1 MPDLLQALAGVPN
14 ASLPLPGLATA
25 GQPSAAAL
33 TAFRDAG
40 GQVVLD
46 IRDPMEPRPFD
57 EPALVRQLGMEYV
70 NLSVRH
76 GALDDRV
83 MDQILEVVRDRGAA
97 NRPLLFHCA
106 SANRVAGALIP
117 FFILDRGMEEE
128 AAVETAMRLGL
139 RGADLMEWGL
149 DYARR
154 NAGSQGA
161 GEPGS

>member
-14 ASLPLPGLATA
+14 ASLPFPTLATS
-25 GQPSAAAL
+25 GQPSAEAL

-40 GQVVLD
+40 GAVVLD

-57 EPALVRQLGMEYV
+57 EPGLVRQLGMEYV
-70 NLSVRH
+70 NLSVRQ

-83 MDQILEVVRDRGAA
+83 MDEVLQVVRDRVAG
-97 NRPLLFHCA
+97 NRPMLFHCA

-117 FFILDRGMEEE
+117 YFILDRGMDEET
-128 AAVETAMRLGL
+128 AVETAMQLGL

-154 NAGSQGA
+154 KAGG
-161 GEPGS
+161 

>member
-1 MPDLLQALAGVPN
+1 MHDLLQALAGVPN
-14 ASLPLPGLATA
+14 ASLPFPGLATA
-25 GQPSAAAL
+25 GQPSPEAL

-57 EPALVRQLGMEYV
+57 EPALVRQLGMEYL
-70 NLSVRH
+70 NLSVRQ
-76 GALDDRV
+76 GALDDGMLDR
-83 MDQILEVVRDRGAA
+83 ILAVVRDRGAE
-97 NRPLLFHCA
+97 NRPLLMHCA

-117 FFILDRGMEEE
+117 YFILDRGMDEET
-128 AAVETAMRLGL
+128 AVETAMRLGL

-154 NAGSQGA
+154 KAGG
-161 GEPGS
+161 